1 MQPTLA
7 FPSFFLG
14 SPVGIASSSNS
25 RFPLYFLGGLT
36 TWQATRP
43 RVSTAF
49 LCSPVSTASSANA
62 RYHFVRCVS
71 IFRLWTSC
79 RRDKQYTQAFSSF
92 FLEARVDLASSP
104 HSRFH
109 CFSCSAC
116 RFGEQFQLTFPS
128 FFPGP
133 LPPVAVTS
141 TPHMR
146 FHFSSLDLLF
156 TRRCWWYLRRNEA
169 LFFISGEADS
179 ARELSCAFIPN
190 PDQSFNT

>member
-25 RFPLYFLGGLT
+25 RFHRYFLGILT

-49 LCSPVSTASSANA
+49 LCTPVSTASSANA

-92 FLEARVDLASSP
+92 FLEARVTLA
-104 HSRFH
+104 
-109 CFSCSAC
+109 
-116 RFGEQFQLTFPS
+116 FP
-128 FFPGP
+128 
-133 LPPVAVTS
+133 
-141 TPHMR
+141 
-146 FHFSSLDLLF
+146 
-156 TRRCWWYLRRNEA
+156 
-169 LFFISGEADS
+169 LFFLFRLSVWRAVPTHVSIFLSWAAPPRGSDKHS
-179 ARELSCAFIPN
+179 AHAFPLFFTGS
-190 PDQSFNT
+190 PVHATLLVVPSKE